1 MDAMATIRPNDQK
14 FRELILY
21 VALRCEEDP
30 NFGKTKLNKILF
42 YSDFLAYA
50 HTGEP
55 ITGQEY
61 VRIQHGPGARKLK
74 PTLMDMEERGDLKV
88 RRERKLDL
96 HQERVVALRRPA
108 CEAFSEQHLGIVDQV
123 IQSLWGRTNSE
134 VSLISHAN
142 IGWKLARH
150 KETIPYETVF
160 LSDRPL
166 TEAELEYGRQLATEL
181 GL

>member
-1 MDAMATIRPNDQK
+1 MATIHPNDQK

-21 VALRCEEDP
+21 VAQRCQDDP
-30 NFGKTKLNKILF
+30 YFGKTKLNKILF
-42 YSDFLAYA
+42 YSDFIAYA

-61 VRIQHGPGARKLK
+61 MRIQHGPGARKLK
-74 PTLMDMEERGDLKV
+74 PTLADMEEKGELKV
-88 RRERKLDL
+88 RRERRHYL
-96 HQERVVALRRPA
+96 HQERVVALRQPA
-108 CEAFSEQHLGIVDQV
+108 RELFSDWHLGIVDQV

-142 IGWKLARH
+142 LGWKLARH
-150 KETIPYETVF
+150 KETIPYETMF

-166 TEAELEYGRQLATEL
+166 TEAELEHGRQLAAEL